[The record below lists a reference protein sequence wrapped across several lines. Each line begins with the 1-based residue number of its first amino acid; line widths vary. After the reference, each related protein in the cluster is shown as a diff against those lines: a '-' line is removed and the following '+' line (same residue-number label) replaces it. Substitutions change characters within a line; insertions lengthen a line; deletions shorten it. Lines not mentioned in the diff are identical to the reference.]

1 MFCHFEGSEWRF
13 SKPTHVNSSSF
24 YQYLTFGEQEKH
36 LMVFGVLS
44 IFSYFNSFCF
54 PFSKS
59 MLYMLL
65 PLPSGGGNKQHWWDL
80 MFIII
85 HKFCWFLFL
94 SYLLF
99 FLYLYHMTQPLVV
112 ERKSICLFPLR
123 CVEKPKQSCLSLAT
137 QFIVDACFAF
147 SLMKYVLFELHS
159 VSSLWKLKKNTT
171 VVF

>member
-24 YQYLTFGEQEKH
+24 YQYLTFGEQKKH

-99 FLYLYHMTQPLVV
+99 FLYFFSFPLICSCLGWRLVV
-112 ERKSICLFPLR
+112 YNRD
-123 CVEKPKQSCLSLAT
+123 CVTLAIT
-137 QFIVDACFAF
+137 IGRLGYVCPQEVAPMLQQFIRPWC
-147 SLMKYVLFELHS
+147 VLFNL
-159 VSSLWKLKKNTT
+159 
-171 VVF
+171 FF